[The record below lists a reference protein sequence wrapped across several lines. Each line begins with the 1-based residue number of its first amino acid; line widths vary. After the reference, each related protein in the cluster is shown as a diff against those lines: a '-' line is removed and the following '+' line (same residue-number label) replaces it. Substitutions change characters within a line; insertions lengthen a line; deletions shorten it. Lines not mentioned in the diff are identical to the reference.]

1 MKASETPALFFYPKL
16 KGEIKVK
23 LKELKGILF
32 SNRGNIQW
40 AIVYDWTNNADLT
53 PECAIEYAIA
63 NYGDRIV
70 HRISASD
77 NLIIISVI

>member
-1 MKASETPALFFYPKL
+1 M
-16 KGEIKVK
+16 K
-23 LKELKGILF
+23 LKELKSILF
-32 SNRGNIQW
+32 SNRGDIQW
-40 AIVYDWTNNADLT
+40 AIVYDYTNNVDLT
-53 PECAIEYAIA
+53 EECAIEYAIA

>member
-40 AIVYDWTNNADLT
+40 AIVYDWTNNVDLT
-53 PECAIEYAIA
+53 PECSVEYAISKF
-63 NYGDRIV
+63 GDRTV
-70 HRISASD
+70 HQIFAD
-77 NLIIISVI
+77 DYKLIISVI

>member
-1 MKASETPALFFYPKL
+1 M
-16 KGEIKVK
+16 K

-40 AIVYDWTNNADLT
+40 VIVYDWTNNVDLT
-53 PECAIEYAIA
+53 PECSVEYAIA
-63 NYGDRIV
+63 NYGERNV
-70 HRISASD
+70 HRISTSN